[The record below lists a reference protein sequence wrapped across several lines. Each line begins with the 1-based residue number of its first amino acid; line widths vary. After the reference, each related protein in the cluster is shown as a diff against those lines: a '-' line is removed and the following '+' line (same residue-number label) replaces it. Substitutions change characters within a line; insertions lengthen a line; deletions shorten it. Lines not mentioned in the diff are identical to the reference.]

1 MIPFLLSALVHLP
14 ESVQS
19 PDLILSRGA
28 MLSGPFAGVNQ
39 QYWDVKEGEIDFRGA
54 DLSIP
59 TILALTGNTQRKV
72 LLKFGSLDLATI
84 RQSKIVE
91 GTLILTLAES
101 EKGSLKSVKV
111 LKRPW
116 LTPGVSV
123 LARRIQIKDP
133 KKSTNPKEIP
143 FAPGVTWN
151 KAGGDTAGW
160 QGAGAG
166 GRDDTDSIDEKISVK
181 NGEIRIT
188 NLGPTL
194 QYWKTHEGE
203 NYGFL
208 LEFSTETSVW
218 SSTAPEFRPRLE
230 LKLEKASVKD
240 PHFSVS
246 HEGDLVTLHATE
258 PIKNIEIFRGA
269 NKLTVETTPKVS
281 LTPGNNSKDPRGA
294 LMRIVT
300 NFEDASI
307 PQEVITFDPSAQWVK
322 QSPAG
327 TRIWN
332 SWSIDESFYSF
343 AKYGALKYL
352 NGEGDKDEPFL
363 PEVRQFANGSKFMDT
378 MLSSGLV
385 FPVRPTRNPLVRQM
399 GVIEGGPLSMAQVDF
414 LMNGQMQYPR
424 VVLARV
430 VSIDDRPLDD
440 VSISVATPA
449 GETKDLK
456 SDKSG
461 LFVMPK
467 LPAGAVGDV
476 TFTATLHGVT
486 QLLKRPLS
494 DFSDLY
500 ARGNQLAISIDLPFN
515 FSPWPINSET
525 NLVAGKPASDSAKS
539 FPAQLVGLVDENSET
554 EYTLPA
560 KGWVEVDLGRDRLL
574 GEMVFE
580 GEVPKKFRVKVYGT
594 TDKVDQADVWIDEL
608 DAEKFRRE
616 YDIVGDQVYRPTP
629 NTARYVRIENLTDK
643 PARIKGIKLFAARK
657 T

>member
-1 MIPFLLSALVHLP
+1 MILFLLSALIHPP
-14 ESVQS
+14 ELVQS
-19 PDLILSRGA
+19 PDLVLSRGA
-28 MLSGPFAGVNQ
+28 LLYGQFAGVNQ
-39 QYWDVKEGEIDFRGA
+39 QYWDVKEGEIDARGA

-59 TILALTGNTQRKV
+59 TILALTGNPQRKV

-84 RQSKIVE
+84 RQSKIVD

-116 LTPGVSV
+116 MTPGVSI

-133 KKSTNPKEIP
+133 KKPASPKEVP
-143 FAPGVTWN
+143 FAAGVTWN
-151 KAGGDTAGW
+151 KAGGDSAGW
-160 QGAGAG
+160 HGAGAS
-166 GRDDTDSIDEKISVK
+166 GRDDTESIDEKITVK
-181 NGEIRIT
+181 NGEIRIA
-188 NLGPTL
+188 NIGPTL

-208 LEFSTETSVW
+208 LEFDSETSVW

-230 LKLEKASVKD
+230 LRLEKASVKD

-246 HEGDLVTLHATE
+246 HDGDQVSLHATE
-258 PIKNIEIFRGA
+258 PIKNIEIFRGV
-269 NKLTVETTPKVS
+269 NKQTVETSPKVN
-281 LTPGNNSKDPRGA
+281 LTLANNSKDPRGN
-294 LMRIVT
+294 LMRLVT
-300 NFEDASI
+300 NFENASI
-307 PQEVITFDPSAQWVK
+307 PQEVITLDPAAPWVK

-332 SWSIDESFYSF
+332 SWTVDESFYSF
-343 AKYGALKYL
+343 AKYGAQKYI

-363 PEVRQFANGSKFMDT
+363 LDVQRFAKGSKFMDT
-378 MLSSGLV
+378 MLMGGLV
-385 FPVRPTRNPLVRQM
+385 LPVRPTRSPLVLQM
-399 GVIEGGPLSMAQVDF
+399 SIIEGGPLSLAQVDY
-414 LMNGQMQYPR
+414 LMNGKLQYPR

-430 VSIDDRPLDD
+430 VSIDDRPLED
-440 VSISVATPA
+440 VSISVSTAE

-456 SDKSG
+456 SDRSG
-461 LFVMPK
+461 IFVMPK

-476 TFTATLHGVT
+476 TVTATLHGAT
-486 QLLKRPLS
+486 QQLKRPLS

-515 FSPWPINSET
+515 FSTWPINSET

-539 FPAQLVGLVDENSET
+539 FPAQLVGLVDENSDT

-574 GEMVFE
+574 GEMVLQ
-580 GEVPKKFRVKVYGT
+580 GEVPRKFRVRVYGT

-608 DAEKFRRE
+608 DAERFRRE
-616 YDIVGDQVYRPTP
+616 YDIVGDLVYRPTP
-629 NTARYVRIENLTDK
+629 NTARYIRIENLTDK
-643 PARIKGIKLFAARK
+643 PAKLKGIKLFAAKK

>member
-1 MIPFLLSALVHLP
+1 
-14 ESVQS
+14 
-19 PDLILSRGA
+19 

-39 QYWDVKEGEIDFRGA
+39 RYWDVKEAEIDARGA

-84 RQSKIVE
+84 HQSKIVD

-101 EKGSLKSVKV
+101 EKGLLRSVKV

-116 LTPGVSV
+116 MTPGVSV
-123 LARRIQIKDP
+123 LGRRIQGKAPKKPNDP
-133 KKSTNPKEIP
+133 KEVP

-151 KAGGDTAGW
+151 KAGGDTSGW
-160 QGAGAG
+160 HGAGAS
-166 GRDDTDSIDEKISVK
+166 GRDDTESIDEKISVK
-181 NGEIRIT
+181 NGEIRIS
-188 NLGPTL
+188 NLGSTL

-208 LEFSTETSVW
+208 LEFDSETSVW
-218 SSTAPEFRPRLE
+218 SSTSPETRPRLE

-240 PHFSVS
+240 PHFSLS
-246 HEGDLVTLHATE
+246 HEGDLVSFHATE
-258 PIKNIEIFRGA
+258 PIKNIEIFRGT
-269 NKLTVETTPKVS
+269 NKVSVETAQKVN
-281 LTPGNNSKDPRGA
+281 LTPGNNSKDPRGT
-294 LMRIVT
+294 LMRIVA

-307 PQEVITFDPSAQWVK
+307 PQEVITLDPAAQWVK

-332 SWSIDESFYSF
+332 SWTVDESFYSF
-343 AKYGALKYL
+343 AKYGALKYV

-363 PEVRQFANGSKFMDT
+363 PDVQRFANGSKFMDT
-378 MLSSGLV
+378 MLMSGLV
-385 FPVRPTRNPLVRQM
+385 LPVRPTRNPLVLQM
-399 GVIEGGPLSMAQVDF
+399 SFIEGGPLSMAQVDY
-414 LMNGQMQYPR
+414 LMNGKLQYPR
-424 VVLARV
+424 VVLAKV
-430 VSIDDRPLDD
+430 VSIDDRPLED
-440 VSISVATPA
+440 VSISVATTE

-461 LFVMPK
+461 IFVMPK

-554 EYTLPA
+554 EYILPA

-574 GEMVFE
+574 GEMDFQ

-594 TDKVDQADVWIDEL
+594 TDKVDQADVWIDEV